1 MIRFTVNSEYR
12 TRTILYLLMTAV
24 TWAVLVFSVL
34 GQLRIYENGKIYALF
49 WFFGYAAL
57 SFTAAN
63 AFVTYLAYLFVK
75 APSPLPELDHTP
87 ENKSVAI
94 SCPVKNEDVGLYE
107 RLKFSLTGNTGPH
120 IDFWLLSDSDEDQE
134 GRELG
139 IVRRLRKDFNA
150 DNIYYRRRSEHVD
163 FKPGNIFEWLLC
175 HGGADYDYFFTLDAD
190 CIVMPGTIE
199 KLLRKAEHPANR
211 RIWLFQC
218 KTAIIHDFTHFAH
231 IQKIGLEIHERLV
244 FPTIYA
250 ICGQWISYGHSNFM
264 NTRGFI
270 MANPPTAELSHDI
283 WDAAALD
290 EACHCAVIAT
300 DCMVYEEAPANFLI
314 AHKRDK
320 RWTQGSLS
328 ALKIIV
334 NNKVSIVERFFVLI
348 GGLQF
353 LNNAIFLPWIILQF
367 CNMVLWNCSSIQ
379 FTMDFSIGR
388 YAMNGTL
395 LFVTVF
401 SIGTFLFHPFLVAK
415 NLKDVRSYI
424 WYLFFANLTIMTNL
438 VNGCYNCLSV
448 LISPK
453 HAWVP
458 MEKNPFA
465 RSPVFNI
472 LNKTVPTSAIS
483 LILFI
488 LAWQSRHVFWI
499 VFTSPVLLGGIG
511 SPIIMWWSGTAR
523 RVEEKGIDLSA
534 LDVKTT
540 TTPSIRRD
548 VVTVEV

>member
-1 MIRFTVNSEYR
+1 MVRFTVNPEYR
-12 TRTILYLLMTAV
+12 IRTILYLLMTMV
-24 TWAVLVFSVL
+24 VWAGLIFPVL
-34 GQLRIYENGKIYALF
+34 GQLRICENAAIYALL
-49 WFFGYAAL
+49 WFFGYAIL

-63 AFVTYLAYLFVK
+63 AFTTYLAYLFVK
-75 APSPLPELDHTP
+75 PPLPLPELDHTP
-87 ENKSVAI
+87 ENKTVAI
-94 SCPVKNEDVGLYE
+94 ACPVKNEEAGLYE
-107 RLKFSLTGNTGPH
+107 RLKFSLTGNIGPH

-134 GRELG
+134 ERERD
-139 IVRRLRKDFNA
+139 VVKRLRKEFNA
-150 DNIYYRRRSEHVD
+150 DNLYYRRRNECTD

-175 HGGADYDYFFTLDAD
+175 HGGADYDHFFTLDAD

-218 KTAIIHDFTHFAH
+218 KTAIIHDYTHFAR

-264 NTRGFI
+264 NTKGFI

-290 EACHCAVIAT
+290 EAGHCTVIVT
-300 DCMVYEEAPANFLI
+300 DCMVYEEAPANFLV

-334 NNKVSIVERFFVLI
+334 NNKVSVIERFFVLI

-367 CNMVLWNCSSIQ
+367 CNMVFWSCSLIQ
-379 FTMDFSIGR
+379 FPIDFSIGR

-395 LFVTVF
+395 LFVTAF
-401 SIGTFLFHPFLVAK
+401 SIGTFLFLPFLVAK
-415 NLKDVRSYI
+415 NLKDLRSYT
-424 WYLFFANLTIMTNL
+424 WYLLFANFTIMTNL
-438 VNGCYNCLSV
+438 VSGCLNCLSV
-448 LISPK
+448 LICPTR
-453 HAWVP
+453 AWAP

-472 LNKTVPTSAIS
+472 LNKTVPTSVIS
-483 LILFI
+483 LILFT

-523 RVEEKGIDLSA
+523 RV
-534 LDVKTT
+534 
-540 TTPSIRRD
+540 
-548 VVTVEV
+548 VEA